1 MTKQSHLRILSFTP
15 GGNLCALK
23 VPGYNFGP
31 HMTPPP
37 VFHGFSFIFG
47 KIWKALVGNCYPAC
61 RKNIQH
67 LRAPMHD
74 PLLLNGDTENKH
86 SHLQVASP
94 CTHAKT
100 LTLTIETESLKPV
113 KSPMQPF
120 SQVILK
126 VKATK

>member
-1 MTKQSHLRILSFTP
+1 MNICRDSDPQNGTVHFETP
-15 GGNLCALK
+15 QYFFGG
-23 VPGYNFGP
+23 
-31 HMTPPP
+31 H
-37 VFHGFSFIFG
+37 
-47 KIWKALVGNCYPAC
+47 
-61 RKNIQH
+61 
-67 LRAPMHD
+67 